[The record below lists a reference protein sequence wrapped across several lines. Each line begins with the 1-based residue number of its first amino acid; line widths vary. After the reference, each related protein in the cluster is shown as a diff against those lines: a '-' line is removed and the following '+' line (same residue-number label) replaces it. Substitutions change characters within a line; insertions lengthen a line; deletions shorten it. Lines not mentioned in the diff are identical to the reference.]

1 VAPDTAESTKVK
13 PNTIDE
19 KTEVRQSTEQ
29 MGTNKAEGEKKI
41 GLSGDAKPVEG
52 GVAAA
57 K

>member
-1 VAPDTAESTKVK
+1 VAPDTAESAKVK

-52 GVAAA
+52 GAAAA